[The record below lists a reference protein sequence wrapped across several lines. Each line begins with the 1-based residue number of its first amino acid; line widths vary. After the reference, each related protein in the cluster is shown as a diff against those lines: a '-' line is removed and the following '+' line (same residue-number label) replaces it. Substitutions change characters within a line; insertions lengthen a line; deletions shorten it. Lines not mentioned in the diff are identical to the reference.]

1 MLYEK
6 QDEQIG
12 SQSRG
17 QKNNQNQISKHSLT
31 IRDFN
36 IVQNQRK
43 KETPKSHIDIQATR
57 KKYDFKHFLKGS
69 FVGLLIP
76 FAHFKVKYLLCT

>member
-17 QKNNQNQISKHSLT
+17 QKNNQNQISKHPLT

-36 IVQNQRK
+36 IVTKSEKERNPK
-43 KETPKSHIDIQATR
+43 KS
-57 KKYDFKHFLKGS
+57 Y
-69 FVGLLIP
+69 
-76 FAHFKVKYLLCT
+76 